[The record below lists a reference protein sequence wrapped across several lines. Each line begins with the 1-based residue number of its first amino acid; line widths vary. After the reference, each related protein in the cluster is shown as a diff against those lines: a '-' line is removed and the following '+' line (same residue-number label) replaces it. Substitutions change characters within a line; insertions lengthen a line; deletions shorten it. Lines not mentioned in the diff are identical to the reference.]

1 MPNSNGVV
9 SKVKL
14 DSSSPSLADKG
25 IQLTLQTAISQYG
38 TYTDLMYGT
47 LSSSTRYAVVG
58 ATEND
63 PYGLWFLNGDF
74 SENGVAKMRLV
85 RRPK

>member
-1 MPNSNGVV
+1 MPNSSGVV
-9 SKVKL
+9 SNVGL
-14 DSSSPSLADKG
+14 DLSSPSLADKG
-25 IQLTLQTAISQYG
+25 IQLTLQTAINPRG

-63 PYGLWFLNGDF
+63 SYGLWFLNGDF
-74 SENGVAKMRLV
+74 PENGVAKMRLV

>member
-1 MPNSNGVV
+1 MPNSNGIV
-9 SKVKL
+9 SKVGL
-14 DSSSPSLADKG
+14 DSSSSSLANKG
-25 IQLTLQTAISQYG
+25 IQLTLQTAISPYG

-58 ATEND
+58 ATENNS
-63 PYGLWFLNGDF
+63 YGLWFLSGDF